1 MKRKEIA
8 RIKEN
13 FVFFFFN
20 LSNFAIKNSSEINV
34 FFIGSANY
42 EVEENDKNF

>member
-13 FVFFFFN
+13 FVFFFN
-20 LSNFAIKNSSEINV
+20 LSNFAIKNSSEINI
-34 FFIGSANY
+34 FFVGSANY